1 MKLKHTFIGILSTC
15 ALGLASCDLNITP
28 DSYIA
33 DINFYQNEAEVNT
46 AVIGC
51 YGGIHAPLNIE
62 WALTELRSD
71 NTRMNGTRSS
81 NDAFMQLL
89 ALDLGTMDAS
99 NPNIRTY
106 WEATYQNINNCNS
119 ILKPEVLAVVENE
132 KKRAQFEGEAL
143 FIRAY
148 HYFNLV
154 RLFGPTFLVTEEIS
168 IAESLKKDRSSV
180 QATYAQII
188 DDLKRS
194 VTDLQ
199 DITYS
204 SNDLGRATVLAAKSL
219 LAKVYLTLGRYED
232 AKPLLSDVVT
242 AKGETLNVK
251 YADVFDTT
259 KEMND
264 DIIFTGSGDG
274 KNYPTK
280 EISAAYSKE
289 DLRKDVSMADSYYDK
304 SKDVEAQVAYVKKFL
319 SEVSIRYDAENDW
332 PVIRYADVLLM
343 YAEVLNE
350 VDGPSAGLKYLNLVR
365 ERAGLSK
372 IESDAVTTRN
382 VFRTYLEKERRLEL
396 AFENQRCIDLL
407 RWGKAIE
414 VINKHIQET
423 EWDFYAGYT
432 QQINKLKDYQ
442 LILPIPQSVIDNN
455 PGVIT
460 QNPNY

>member
-1 MKLKHTFIGILSTC
+1 M
-15 ALGLASCDLNITP
+15 
-28 DSYIA
+28 
-33 DINFYQNEAEVNT
+33 NT

-264 DIIFTGSGDG
+264 DIIFTVRYKSGSLGIGSPFANTFAPQNSGANVITGSGDG

-372 IESDAVTTRN
+372 SRVM
-382 VFRTYLEKERRLEL
+382 
-396 AFENQRCIDLL
+396 Q
-407 RWGKAIE
+407 
-414 VINKHIQET
+414 
-423 EWDFYAGYT
+423 
-432 QQINKLKDYQ
+432 
-442 LILPIPQSVIDNN
+442 
-455 PGVIT
+455 
-460 QNPNY
+460 